1 MKRLHLSNRLIA
13 LFLAIA
19 MLLTMAACGERA
31 KPGED
36 EGPSSSDVSSQP
48 KVPAFINPLEDVDLT
63 PVAEPVAPEGELL
76 EKLNKAYNVNNDVV
90 GWIRVPD
97 TLIDNEVLQYV
108 STPPQA
114 SDNLYYE
121 RKDINKNYSFYGC
134 YWADYENKIGNRN
147 ELSQNT
153 IIYGHSMSDTIRDD
167 PEQDKFTQLKKYLD
181 IEWAKKHPYIY
192 FSTAEDDM
200 TWKVFAVSYVDT
212 KLSYNLPEYKDQN
225 FNELIAELKDRSQ
238 FDIDVDV
245 TPSDKILILST
256 CTYPTGY
263 TNKAIDEAT
272 KFLICARLVRPG
284 EATPDTLEMTVNPDP
299 KKPQYS

>member
-1 MKRLHLSNRLIA
+1 M
-13 LFLAIA
+13 
-19 MLLTMAACGERA
+19 
-31 KPGED
+31 
-36 EGPSSSDVSSQP
+36 
-48 KVPAFINPLEDVDLT
+48 
-63 PVAEPVAPEGELL
+63 
-76 EKLNKAYNVNNDVV
+76 
-90 GWIRVPD
+90 
-97 TLIDNEVLQYV
+97 
-108 STPPQA
+108 
-114 SDNLYYE
+114 
-121 RKDINKNYSFYGC
+121 
-134 YWADYENKIGNRN
+134 GNRN

-272 KFLICARLVRPG
+272 VPHLRPPG
-284 EATPDTLEMTVNPDP
+284 PSGGAPIP
-299 KKPQYS
+299 SR

>member
-1 MKRLHLSNRLIA
+1 M
-13 LFLAIA
+13 
-19 MLLTMAACGERA
+19 
-31 KPGED
+31 
-36 EGPSSSDVSSQP
+36 
-48 KVPAFINPLEDVDLT
+48 EDVDLT

-284 EATPDTLEMTVNPDP
+284 EATPDTLEMAVNPDP

>member
-1 MKRLHLSNRLIA
+1 
-13 LFLAIA
+13 
-19 MLLTMAACGERA
+19 
-31 KPGED
+31 
-36 EGPSSSDVSSQP
+36 
-48 KVPAFINPLEDVDLT
+48 
-63 PVAEPVAPEGELL
+63 
-76 EKLNKAYNVNNDVV
+76 
-90 GWIRVPD
+90 
-97 TLIDNEVLQYV
+97 
-108 STPPQA
+108 
-114 SDNLYYE
+114 
-121 RKDINKNYSFYGC
+121 
-134 YWADYENKIGNRN
+134 
-147 ELSQNT
+147 
-153 IIYGHSMSDTIRDD
+153 MSDTIRDD

-225 FNELIAELKDRSQ
+225 FNKLIAELKDRSQ

-284 EATPDTLEMTVNPDP
+284 EATPDTLEMAVNPDP